1 MVPRE
6 NRLAAFTL
14 VELLTVI
21 AIIAILAGLLLAA
34 GSGIMKKAARSRA
47 SAEIQAMST
56 ALEAYKT
63 DNGIYPVGNTT
74 ASSGSSLTGP
84 PTGSYPGD
92 PVVANIAAYQT
103 ASEALYQ
110 ALSGQTYYSA
120 APTAGVKSY
129 MSFKLSQIGSPTG
142 PLSYIKDPWTN
153 PYGYSTGNTTQ
164 TLYPYNGSGFF
175 DLWSTGGTTAGNTA
189 IWLTNWQ

>member
-1 MVPRE
+1 MPTMTASSMVPRE

-103 ASEALYQ
+103 ASGSS
-110 ALSGQTYYSA
+110 LSGF
-120 APTAGVKSY
+120 VR
-129 MSFKLSQIGSPTG
+129 
-142 PLSYIKDPWTN
+142 TN
-153 PYGYSTGNTTQ
+153 LLFRCSHRRG
-164 TLYPYNGSGFF
+164 
-175 DLWSTGGTTAGNTA
+175 
-189 IWLTNWQ
+189 